1 MFVIEF
7 VTWATIWKW
16 NWTHSCAV
24 RAWSKPLPRARIGHF
39 KHSVETKKKRV
50 KRNQRQ
56 NTVKRQKEPI
66 TQEQETLFIS
76 IAAQMDKTEEEEE
89 EEPIKRAT
97 KLYTSQIKKQT
108 KRNNGLIGCC
118 CVFFFVKN

>member
-1 MFVIEF
+1 MLLEPRFENEIEPIHVLF
-7 VTWATIWKW
+7 EHDRSHCLGLESAIS
-16 NWTHSCAV
+16 NI
-24 RAWSKPLPRARIGHF
+24 PL
-39 KHSVETKKKRV
+39 KQKKRV